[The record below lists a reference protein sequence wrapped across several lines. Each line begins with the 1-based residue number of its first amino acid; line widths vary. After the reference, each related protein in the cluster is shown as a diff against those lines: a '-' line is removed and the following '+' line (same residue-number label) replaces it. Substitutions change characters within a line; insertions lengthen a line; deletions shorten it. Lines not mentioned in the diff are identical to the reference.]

1 MLRNRTLAAVAIG
14 ATLVQAP
21 PSVPASTYDAI
32 TDRVTR
38 PKPGTASPAAAGGRF
53 TDIVFGSR
61 MLRVTDENTR
71 PAAWR
76 LSYRSPSG
84 SHQNAWSATGNYF
97 YVVST
102 DGAVVPFAFD
112 RTSMTAFT
120 NQSVGG
126 RGWWNDAAARRR
138 TRVQLF
144 RRLLVRRVYSGP
156 GANLRTIA
164 AYDFARA
171 VYTPLLD
178 LDRAVPGLGGTGR
191 RAA

>member
-1 MLRNRTLAAVAIG
+1 MVRNRTLAAVAIG
-14 ATLVQAP
+14 ATLVQASQ
-21 PSVPASTYDAI
+21 SVPASTYDAI
-32 TDRVTR
+32 TDRVAR

-112 RTSMTAFT
+112 RTSMTASRI
-120 NQSVGG
+120 NPSAAGDGG
-126 RGWWNDAAARRR
+126 LML
-138 TRVQLF
+138 QLGGEPEF
-144 RRLLVRRVYSGP
+144 SFFDDSLYGVYSGP
-156 GANLRTIA
+156 GASLRTIA

-178 LDRAVPGLGGTGR
+178 LDGAVPVSAGPTS
-191 RAA
+191 AA